1 MSHDSLVNTVTC
13 HHLQV
18 AQQKF
23 GNGLW
28 TIASYI
34 LNTSWI
40 IILYHCNHFNF
51 KLLKMMLK

>member
-1 MSHDSLVNTVTC
+1 MSHDSIVNTVTC
-13 HHLQV
+13 HRLQV

-34 LNTSWI
+34 LN
-40 IILYHCNHFNF
+40 ILYHCNHFNF

>member
-34 LNTSWI
+34 LNHYFVS
-40 IILYHCNHFNF
+40 L
-51 KLLKMMLK
+51 